1 MAAAADRAGEPAR
14 HCWVAGMPGQL
25 QDVYPAVL
33 LAWRQDAEGR
43 WWGRVTYSVPR
54 DLGPAVIDTWVQA
67 GYLTGLDPEPAPPVV
82 KPRRFPD

>member
-1 MAAAADRAGEPAR
+1 
-14 HCWVAGMPGQL
+14 
-25 QDVYPAVL
+25 
-33 LAWRQDAEGR
+33 
-43 WWGRVTYSVPR
+43 VPR